1 MHKRISILL
10 ISIMVVLSSCDV
22 INQLATEVNNNTNQS
37 NTLSEADVVKGLKRA
52 LDIGTANA
60 VQGLSVENAF
70 YESVNYKIL
79 LPPEAKIITDNKD
92 NALLQAVGVDKL
104 IKDVEVSMN
113 KAAENAIVKAK
124 PIFIDAI
131 TKMSIDDA
139 FGILKGSDTAA
150 TNYLRVKTYNQLY
163 NQFKPEVTKVLSQ
176 AIYQNISTQ
185 QAWSNL
191 TNAYNGVARFVPNW
205 NKVNTKLDDYVTEK
219 ALTALF
225 EEVKKEET
233 KIRKDPAARV
243 DELLRQV
250 FGS

>member
-1 MHKRISILL
+1 
-10 ISIMVVLSSCDV
+10 MVVLSSCDV

-60 VQGLSVENAF
+60 VKGLSVENAF

-92 NALLQAVGVDKL
+92 NALLQAVGIDKL

-113 KAAENAIVKAK
+113 IAAEKAMIKAK

-131 TKMSIDDA
+131 TKMSIQDA

-150 TNYLRVKTYNQLY
+150 TNYLRVKTYNQLFS
-163 NQFKPEVTKVLSQ
+163 QFKPEVTKILSKPLF
-176 AIYQNISTQ
+176 QNISTQ
-185 QAWSNL
+185 QAWGNL
-191 TNAYNGVARFVPNW
+191 TNAYNGVATFVPSW

-243 DELLRQV
+243 EEILRQV
-250 FGS
+250 FGA